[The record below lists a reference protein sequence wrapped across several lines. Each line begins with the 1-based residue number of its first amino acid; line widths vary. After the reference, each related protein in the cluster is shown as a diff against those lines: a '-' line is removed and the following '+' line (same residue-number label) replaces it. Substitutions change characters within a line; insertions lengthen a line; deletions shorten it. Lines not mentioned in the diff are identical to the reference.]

1 MEQVMGEKPVDVESE
16 GRGERKQVVGEALVS
31 VHPEGRL
38 SK

>member
-1 MEQVMGEKPVDVESE
+1 MGGTLVSVQSE